1 MAYLQLE
8 GLRMFY
14 LEKGRGD
21 ETILLVHGNVASSEY
36 WEKFIKDQPSR
47 YRAIAMDLRGCGQTE
62 HSPAGYTILQ
72 FVEDIHQVAVTLGL
86 RRFHLIGHSMGGMI
100 AMLYTLTYPERV
112 QTLGL
117 LDSVPAEGLFFLTD
131 EVRAAY
137 RLLANDYE
145 LMKRTMV
152 EAVMPYGEGPSFA
165 DRAAEIAFSCAPQV
179 LSENPESMRQ
189 TKLLSEV
196 HKITA
201 PTLIMHGKDD
211 AVIPLEYMIPTMKA
225 MGDAQVAIFTRCGH
239 SPQVEWPQEF
249 SEIYLNF
256 LLNGTQTNADKRG

>member
-8 GLRMFY
+8 GLRMHY
-14 LEKGRGD
+14 LEEGRGD

-36 WEKFIKDQPSR
+36 WERFIKGLPSR
-47 YRAIAMDLRGCGQTE
+47 YRALAMDLRGCGKTE
-62 HSPAGYTILQ
+62 HVPSGYTIPQ
-72 FVEDIHQVAVTLGL
+72 FVEDIHQFTRELDL
-86 RRFHLIGHSMGGMI
+86 KSFHHIGHSMGGII
-100 AMLYTLTYPERV
+100 AMLYALTYPKQV
-112 QTLGL
+112 QSLGL

-137 RLLANDYE
+137 RLLANDRD
-145 LMKRTMV
+145 LMKRTMM

-165 DRAAEIAFSCAPQV
+165 GRAAEIAFSCAPQV
-179 LSENPESMRQ
+179 LLENPESMSQ

-196 HKITA
+196 PKITA

-211 AVIPLEYMIPTMKA
+211 AVIPLEYMVPTMKA
-225 MGDAQVAIFTRCGH
+225 MGDAQVAILTRCGH
-239 SPQVEWPQEF
+239 SPQVERPQEF

-256 LLNGTQTNADKRG
+256 LFNRKRTNADNCG